1 MPAFCSSETPVEVE
15 LDAPT
20 SGMSGS
26 SSSKG
31 RSPLIATLSQ
41 NQSHLVPIVEV
52 MVSATAAVV
61 TREGWIVVVDHLVP
75 PMWHVQA
82 VQ

>member
-26 SSSKG
+26 SSSRG
-31 RSPLIATLSQ
+31 PSPLIAT
-41 NQSHLVPIVEV
+41 
-52 MVSATAAVV
+52 AAAV
-61 TREGWIVVVDHLVP
+61 TREGWIVVADHLVS